1 MKCCQSDTIK
11 QLCGW
16 SFHHYILHDVLDD
29 AREYLLERDMSEH
42 HIAVVIVW
50 ESSSHDVLNDA
61 WICTTRYEWTS
72 SLTLTFFT
80 FSIMDVW
87 RHVNKMCLKIMKKWP
102 MINLMHISWYMV
114 PMVVIKMFKVRLVIY
129 FFSVRGSFL
138 VYRKV

>member
-1 MKCCQSDTIK
+1 MNCCQSDTIK

-61 WICTTRYEWTS
+61 WICTMRYEWTS
-72 SLTLTFFT
+72 SMESKDARLSGNVKMLYEKAHLTMFT
-80 FSIMDVW
+80 F
-87 RHVNKMCLKIMKKWP
+87 
-102 MINLMHISWYMV
+102 
-114 PMVVIKMFKVRLVIY
+114 
-129 FFSVRGSFL
+129 
-138 VYRKV
+138 